1 LRIGAVVG
9 EKLTPPSSDRQT
21 VPLALAARNSL
32 DPSPLAPAP
41 LQLSRGRS
49 TVATWTGAPLETPPL
64 PRLATVTT
72 AVSGP
77 VLLAGVGVGDE
88 AGSETVSCVAVAATT
103 TAPGERPLPRT
114 TTLAC
119 GLAASKPDPEIVS
132 VAASKA
138 SAAALRETAT
148 GSTGGVGVGGV
159 GVGVGGF
166 GSGGGCCTER
176 PSVPRSRALASA
188 SRSARPCT
196 RPCARPVAACAAC
209 AAALAAERSSALR
222 VCLFFFF
229 GGGGPGFRFSFFAPE
244 VFRRWANGAQCLSL
258 NLAFPLCSRSQLLPQ
273 NGSIRSC
280 P

>member
-1 LRIGAVVG
+1 M
-9 EKLTPPSSDRQT
+9 
-21 VPLALAARNSL
+21 
-32 DPSPLAPAP
+32 
-41 LQLSRGRS
+41 
-49 TVATWTGAPLETPPL
+49 ATWTGAPLETPPL

-119 GLAASKPDPEIVS
+119 GLAASKPAPEIVS

-229 GGGGPGFRFSFFAPE
+229 GDGGPVFRFSLLAHE
-244 VFRRWANGAQCLSL
+244 VFRRCANGAQCLSL